1 MMFKHLRRLFI
12 NANALLTAFT
22 LFRLRGENLPYFQYV
37 YPTVISAAVLVSLN
51 TWGST
56 YLLIDI
62 QKVVASATT
71 LMGVL
76 VGFYIAALAAVTS
89 FPNENLDHPM
99 AGRSTSLREKCGR
112 GIEEV
117 SRRRFLSILLGYC
130 AFLAI
135 LIFLAGSVSS
145 AISIKPIYQGWP
157 VELMKSVYWII
168 YTWMISS
175 LGTIT
180 VLCLH
185 YLIDR
190 MHRE

>member
-1 MMFKHLRRLFI
+1 MLKHLRRIFI
-12 NANALLTAFT
+12 NANALLTAFS
-22 LFRLRGENLPYFQYV
+22 LFRLRGGNLPYFQYV
-37 YPTVISAAVLVSLN
+37 YPTALTLFILIVFN
-51 TWGST
+51 KWGSA
-56 YLLIDI
+56 YINIDVE
-62 QKVVASATT
+62 KVVASATT

-89 FPNENLDHPM
+89 FPNDNLDNPM
-99 AGRSTSLREKCGR
+99 AGRSTTLREKFGR

-130 AFLAI
+130 AFLSI
-135 LIFLAGSVSS
+135 LIFLTGSISS
-145 AISIKPIYQGWP
+145 AISIKPQYQGDI
-157 VELMKSVYWII
+157 VLALKATYWTI

-175 LGTIT
+175 LSTIT
-180 VLCLH
+180 LLCLH